1 VSQMQTRWGKRFGRY
16 EIIAELGRGAM
27 GVVYK
32 ARDPKIDRFVAVKAI
47 SLSTQNPDEEREY
60 RERFFHEAQ
69 AAGRLLHPGIV
80 TIFDTGEDPEGHI
93 AYIVME
99 YIAGQSLDR
108 MLSEK
113 SKKLPLEQALLL
125 TEELAEA
132 LDHAHGQGVIH
143 RDMKPA
149 NILVTPEGHAKIADF
164 GIAKMN
170 QSYMTLRGQVLGT
183 PAYMSPEQLEGETVD
198 QRSDLF
204 SLGAI
209 LYRMVTG
216 YGPFQGNST
225 ATVCFKVAN
234 RDPIRASA
242 LDPELPPELDA
253 VIARSMAKEPSQRY
267 QRGLEFA
274 LDLHELRERGQAL
287 NRTPDRPAWF
297 PGSRVSQSPPKQ
309 QVANA
314 PSAANYASAALFKT
328 LSEAAKK
335 VPPFIQ
341 RQINPQWRL
350 PQWRL
355 PQWRLPKWRLPAVRV
370 GLMISVAMVAL
381 TLFAYHHHRQAA
393 LNKTH
398 AVTPLLVIAPPA
410 AVATTQQPTT
420 APPSLQPVPV
430 PAELQNDP
438 TAPLTESKK
447 TAAHAVK
454 KSQSKTAIKSA
465 GEDAQPSA
473 SSVPTISDST
483 NAVEDSPQA
492 VVEAPKPVSYPAK
505 PVAESTLD
513 IEIEHH
519 FSEADL
525 SVWVD
530 DKLTYDQPLHG
541 QTKKHWNP
549 FHGNVKE
556 TESMRIASG
565 KHRVRV
571 RIRSTPEKYEQTET
585 VVGSFAK
592 NHPATLLI
600 SFQGHTKDMQLQFQK
615 PSADVLPAPE
625 PAPE

>member
-1 VSQMQTRWGKRFGRY
+1 MSKMETRWGKRFGRY

-47 SLSTQNPDEEREY
+47 SLSAQNPEEEREY

-108 MLSEK
+108 MLAEK
-113 SKKLPLEQALLL
+113 SKKLSLEKALLL

-149 NILVTPEGHAKIADF
+149 NILVTPQDHAKIADF

-170 QSYMTLRGQVLGT
+170 LAYMTLRGQVIGT
-183 PAYMSPEQLEGETVD
+183 PAYMSPEQLEGEAVD

-253 VIARSMAKEPSQRY
+253 VIARAMAKEPSQRY

-287 NRTPDRPAWF
+287 NRTPDRPSWF
-297 PGSRVSQSPPKQ
+297 PGSRVSPARPGQRVLS
-309 QVANA
+309 AR
-314 PSAANYASAALFKT
+314 PSATSATDAFAALLKS
-328 LSEAAKK
+328 LREAART
-335 VPPFIQ
+335 VPRFVQPQ
-341 RQINPQWRL
+341 VLPPWRLSQWRL
-350 PQWRL
+350 PAL
-355 PQWRLPKWRLPAVRV
+355 GT
-370 GLMISVAMVAL
+370 GLLVSFATVVL
-381 TLFAYHHHRQAA
+381 SLFAYHHHRQAS
-393 LNKTH
+393 LNRTH
-398 AVTPLLVIAPPA
+398 IATPSSVAAPLVVA
-410 AVATTQQPTT
+410 ATTAEPATPRPTVQP
-420 APPSLQPVPV
+420 PVPS
-430 PAELQNDP
+430 ELQNEP
-438 TAPLTESKK
+438 GPPPIESKR
-447 TAAHAVK
+447 TAVLARK
-454 KSQSKTAIKSA
+454 KSQSEPAIRSADEAAPPATA
-465 GEDAQPSA
+465 
-473 SSVPTISDST
+473 SVPMVSDSP
-483 NAVEDSPQA
+483 NAGADPAEP
-492 VVEAPKPVSYPAK
+492 VVESPKPVSYSSK
-505 PVAESTLD
+505 TVADSTLD
-513 IEIEHH
+513 IQIEHR

-530 DKLTYDQPLHG
+530 DKLAYDQPLRG
-541 QTKKHWNP
+541 QSKKHWNP
-549 FHGNVKE
+549 FRGNIKE
-556 TESMRIASG
+556 TESMRIAPG

-571 RIRSTPEKYEQTET
+571 RVRSTPERYEQTEAI
-585 VVGSFAK
+585 VGSFAK
-592 NHPATLLI
+592 NHLATLQI
-600 SFQGHTKDMQLQFQK
+600 NFQGHAKDMQLEFQK
-615 PSADVLPAPE
+615 PGTETPTLPEPQAPE
-625 PAPE
+625 

>member
-1 VSQMQTRWGKRFGRY
+1 MSQMQTRWGKRFGRY

-47 SLSTQNPDEEREY
+47 SLSTQNPEEEREY

-99 YIAGQSLDR
+99 YIPGQSLDR

-170 QSYMTLRGQVLGT
+170 LAYRTLRGQVLGT

-209 LYRMVTG
+209 LYRMLTG

-253 VIARSMAKEPSQRY
+253 VIARAMAKEPSQRY

-274 LDLHELRERGQAL
+274 LDIHELRERGQAL
-287 NRTPDRPAWF
+287 NRTPERPAWF
-297 PGSRVSQSPPKQ
+297 PGSRVSQSQPKQ
-309 QVANA
+309 QVSNA

-355 PQWRLPKWRLPAVRV
+355 PAFRV
-370 GLMISVAMVAL
+370 GLIISVAMLAL
-381 TLFAYHHHRQAA
+381 TLFVYHHHRQSS

-398 AVTPLLVIAPPA
+398 AVTPSPVVAPA
-410 AVATTQQPTT
+410 ATVATAAET
-420 APPSLQPVPV
+420 ATASPSLQPASL

-438 TAPLTESKK
+438 TPPLTESKR
-447 TAAHAVK
+447 TAPLEAK
-454 KSQSKTAIKSA
+454 KSQSKTASKSA
-465 GEDAQPSA
+465 GEDTQPSA
-473 SSVPTISDST
+473 SSVTTISDST
-483 NAVEDSPQA
+483 NAVEDSPRA

-505 PVAESTLD
+505 PVADSTLD

-530 DKLTYDQPLHG
+530 DKLTYDQPVHI

-549 FHGNVKE
+549 FRGNVKE
-556 TESMRIASG
+556 TESLRIASG

-571 RIRSTPEKYEQTET
+571 RVRSTSDKYEQTET

-600 SFQGHTKDMQLQFQK
+600 SFQGHARDMQLEFQK
-615 PSADVLPAPE
+615 PSPDALPAPE